1 MLALAEELRTNQIGL
16 DAWLLEM
23 RTLLKDVHLYS
34 AAAAKGGWAQMAQAD
49 YGRVG
54 QLVRTQYD
62 YLDVF
67 ANDIANGLPLDG
79 RFLRRVALYGEA
91 GRATYHVVEALEMDV
106 RGMDE
111 ERNILHPADHCGD
124 CIDMTELGWVK
135 RGELIPIG
143 QRQCLTGCH
152 CTLQYRNSAA

>member
-1 MLALAEELRTNQIGL
+1 MLALAEQLRTNQISL

-23 RTLLKDVHLYS
+23 RTLVKDVHLYS

-54 QLVRTQYD
+54 QIVRKQYD

-91 GRATYHVVEALEMDV
+91 GRATYHDVEALEMDV

-111 ERNILHPADHCGD
+111 ERNVLHPADHCGD
-124 CIDMTELGWVK
+124 CVEMTRLGWVK
-135 RGELIPIG
+135 RG
-143 QRQCLTGCH
+143 
-152 CTLQYRNSAA
+152 S